1 MMNNEEIMS
10 RVRDTLVTA
19 GSTFTQ
25 DKKDAYQRAIEN
37 EENEKAKWVLQ
48 TILENAEVAER
59 DRSPLCDDSGIP
71 HLVLEVGSQCAVT
84 GDMIDAIKE
93 GIAE

>member
-1 MMNNEEIMS
+1 M
-10 RVRDTLVTA
+10 
-19 GSTFTQ
+19 
-25 DKKDAYQRAIEN
+25 
-37 EENEKAKWVLQ
+37 Q

-93 GIAE
+93 GIAEGLRKLPGRPMGIYGR